1 MRSKQHILK
10 ATLRTHSQ
18 KTFNLKSMDNTFQ
31 RYFNF
36 YSNTWYQVFNDPIA
50 LQENSH
56 EKQATYTKSSSHN
69 SFTNNF

>member
-1 MRSKQHILK
+1 
-10 ATLRTHSQ
+10 
-18 KTFNLKSMDNTFQ
+18 MDNTFQ